1 MVHCVRSA
9 RIVNFSV
16 QSTQRQSVR
25 TWGPNKV
32 IYASDG
38 PVLEMRRVVPEVL
51 ALDLPAEVLD
61 NYL

>member
-9 RIVNFSV
+9 RIVNFSA

-25 TWGPNKV
+25 TRGPNKA

-38 PVLEMRRVVPEVL
+38 PVLEMRRVVPEAL